1 MIVREIEEHDH
12 AAWRQLFLDYG
23 VFYKTHFDDAV
34 LDGDWAWLLDPAHE
48 VKALVAVHDD
58 TVIGFAHYRR
68 LFDTF
73 TASPNWFLD
82 DLYVAP
88 ESRGTGAATALI
100 EGVAAAAH
108 ARGGGTLRWIT
119 ADDNVVA
126 QSVYNKV
133 AKRTTWVT
141 YERET

>member
-1 MIVREIEEHDH
+1 MIVREIEERDHD
-12 AAWRQLFLDYG
+12 AWRQLFVDYG
-23 VFYKTHFDDAV
+23 VFYKTEFGDTV
-34 LDGDWAWLLDPAHE
+34 LTGVWAWLLDPAHE
-48 VKALVAVHDD
+48 VKALVAVEDD
-58 TVIGFAHYRR
+58 VVIGFAHYRR

-88 ESRGTGAATALI
+88 EARGTGAATALI
-100 EGVAAAAH
+100 EAVAAAAT
-108 ARGGGTLRWIT
+108 AKGGGTLRWIT
-119 ADDNVVA
+119 ADDNLVA

-141 YERET
+141 YEKET